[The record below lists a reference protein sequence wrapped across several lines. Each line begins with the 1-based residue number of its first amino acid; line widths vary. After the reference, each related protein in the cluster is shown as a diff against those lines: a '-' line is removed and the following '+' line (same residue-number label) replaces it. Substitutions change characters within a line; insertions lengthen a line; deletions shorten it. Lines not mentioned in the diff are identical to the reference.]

1 MTVQWLD
8 PSPCYRAVP
17 EPDLDYDP
25 ALVGEAHS
33 VPPRYRRGDDSR
45 ARQLHA
51 EILLIKLMAT
61 L

>member
-1 MTVQWLD
+1 MTVQWLA
-8 PSPCYRAVP
+8 PTPCYRIVP
-17 EPDLDYDP
+17 PYQLGFDP
-25 ALVGEAHS
+25 YLTGEAHTIIPS
-33 VPPRYRRGDDSR
+33 YRRGDHSR